1 MNGLDTNILARY
13 YIDDVTD
20 SESQKQRL
28 IAQKIIEAGTPLMV
42 CKTVILELEWV
53 MRGYYGFL
61 PEAISQVLIH
71 LLGMSHVHM
80 EDREAIHRALRYY
93 QAGLDFADAMHHA
106 SYQPCTQMLS
116 FDDRRF
122 ARKVKKMA
130 LLPPVI
136 VPKLG

>member
-13 YIDDVTD
+13 YIEDAGD
-20 SESQKQRL
+20 SESLKQRRL
-28 IAQKIIEAGTPLMV
+28 AQKIIEAGTPLMV

-53 MRGYYGFL
+53 MRGYYEFSMK
-61 PEAISQVLIH
+61 EIYSVFNH
-71 LLGMSHVHM
+71 LLSLSHIQI
-80 EDREAIHRALRYY
+80 EDRAAVQNALMYY
-93 QAGLDFADAMHHA
+93 YAGLDFADALHHA
-106 SYQPCTQMLS
+106 SYQICEQMLS

-136 VPKLG
+136 VPK